1 MTGHAIK
8 NMLDK
13 FDLDLLDCVEKRLYN
28 KFRKDY
34 NKRFSLMQ
42 VINDNPS
49 ALSHGLMEIYEL
61 MQENEINYDEN

>member
-34 NKRFSLMQ
+34 DKRFSLMQ

-49 ALSHGLMEIYEL
+49 TLSHGLMEIYEL
-61 MQENEINYDEN
+61 MKENEINYDEN